1 MKFRIYTDT
10 SVLGGIYDPEFE
22 EWSKKLIDDFKKGRD
37 TIVISDL
44 TLREIEEAPIKVKNV
59 IGKIPAKYI
68 EYVTLNDEA
77 KMLANHYLEENVVT
91 KKNLIDAR
99 HIAIATVN
107 KVDVVVSWNFQHIV
121 NLNKIKL
128 YNGVNLKYGYSLIEI
143 RSPREI
149 IHEK

>member
-10 SVLGGIYDPEFE
+10 SVIGGVFDKEFE
-22 EWSKKLIDDFKKGRD
+22 EWSKQLIDKFINGQD

-44 TLREIEEAPIKVKNV
+44 TLREIEEAPKKVRD
-59 IGKIPAKYI
+59 IIEKIPKKYR

-77 KMLANHYLEENVVT
+77 RVLANHYLEENVIT
-91 KKNLIDAR
+91 QKYLIDAQ
-99 HIAIATVN
+99 HIAIATIN

-149 IHEK
+149 IYEK